1 MPLSPGT
8 RIGAY
13 EIVDTIGAGGMGEV
27 YRGRDARLGR
37 EVAIKVLPAAFARD
51 PDRLVRFE
59 REARTLAALS
69 HSNVA
74 QVYGFEEFA
83 GEAGTTFAL
92 VMELLEG
99 ETLRERL
106 TSAGVAGLPVR
117 KVVEYA
123 SQIARGLAAAH
134 ERGLVHRDLK
144 PENVFVLRD
153 GQVKLLDFGLARAA
167 GPEPSGATETMT
179 RLSPATDPGT
189 VMGTV
194 GYMAPE
200 QVRGAVVDA
209 RADLFALGCVLYE
222 MLTGQRAFRRETP
235 AETMTAILNED
246 PPDMGNERTD
256 LSPALDRIVG
266 HCLEKNPNERF
277 QTARDVAFA
286 LNALS
291 GSASAPVVAVPA
303 RARSRAALAW
313 AIVSAVLAG
322 ALVWQLVVQQRDQPA
337 PPAGVAYRVSVP
349 LPEGFS
355 NPADRGPSLRLAAS
369 PDGRRA
375 VIEGATPGE
384 RTRLWL
390 VSLVNGTVAPIAGTE
405 GAFGPAWAPDGERL
419 LYSVAQE
426 LRVMNADGGPSAAIG
441 ESGGASWSV
450 GDVVLFGRPGTPIWR
465 TLASGGP
472 KSVVIDRQG
481 RESLGLSWFL
491 DDGRRFIY
499 RKSDPDNPD
508 TDGIYLASIDG
519 QAPERILVDSQPGN
533 INVAYDSGALLYVR
547 DTSLVAQPLDLQTR
561 AAGPAVTIAEDVDT
575 RGALGSAYSVSRTGT
590 LVYLP
595 STVRGLSRL
604 VWMNRRGETLSA
616 VGDVADYSNVELS
629 PDGRRILVSV
639 TSEAT
644 RTRDIYVVD
653 VERGVR
659 QRLTFDASDERS
671 AVWSPDGRTI
681 VYNSKGLDLYQRR
694 SDFTAEES
702 PVFVDG
708 RSKDPRQISPDGRFL
723 LYRHSG
729 QGTGSDLWLVPL
741 EGDRTPRLVA
751 GTPFNE
757 NYGVFSPDGSAMAYL
772 SDETGQVEVY
782 VMQID
787 VAGGGKTLV
796 STAGGTFPRWRRDG
810 REILYAALDGTIMSV
825 PVSGAGVTFQA
836 GVPRPLFHA
845 AFQPGPGTPFDV
857 SADGERFLVNTAIP
871 SKTPQVLRMIV
882 NWPAL
887 VPRAKP

>member
-1 MPLSPGT
+1 MPLPTGT

-37 EVAIKVLPAAFARD
+37 DVAIKVLPAAFARD
-51 PDRLVRFE
+51 PDRLARFE
-59 REARTLAALS
+59 REARTLGALN
-69 HSNVA
+69 HPNVA
-74 QVYGFEEFA
+74 HVYGFEEFT
-83 GEAGTTFAL
+83 GEVGPTFAL

-106 TSAGVAGLPVR
+106 RSAGTAGLPVR
-117 KVVEYA
+117 KAVENA

-153 GQVKLLDFGLARAA
+153 GQVKILDFGLARMA
-167 GPEPSGATETMT
+167 GPEQSATDTMT
-179 RLSPATDPGT
+179 RPTPRTDPGT

-246 PPDMGNERTD
+246 TPEIGGGRAD
-256 LSPALDRIVG
+256 LSPALDRIVR
-266 HCLEKNPNERF
+266 HCLEKNPTERF

-291 GSASAPVVAVPA
+291 GSASAPAVAVPA
-303 RARSRAALAW
+303 RARSGAALGW
-313 AIVSAVLAG
+313 ALVSAVLAG
-322 ALVWQLVVQQRDQPA
+322 ALVWQLVVQRRDQPA
-337 PPAGVAYRVSVP
+337 PAAGVAYRVSVP

-355 NPADRGPSLRLAAS
+355 NPAGRLPSLRLAAS

-375 VIEGATPGE
+375 VVEGAISGE
-384 RTRLWL
+384 RARLWL
-390 VSLVNGTVAPIAGTE
+390 VSLADGTVEPMAGTE
-405 GAFGPAWAPDGERL
+405 AGFGPAWAPDGQRL
-419 LYSVAQE
+419 LFNVGEQAH
-426 LRVMNADGGPSAAIG
+426 VMNVDGGVSTVIG
-441 ESGGASWSV
+441 ERGVAAWSA
-450 GDVVLFGRPGTPIWR
+450 GDVVLFGRPAAPIRR

-472 KSVVIDRQG
+472 ATVVIDRPG
-481 RESLGLSWFL
+481 REYLGFPWFL

-499 RKSDPDNPD
+499 RRLDPDNPA

-519 QAPERILVDSQPGN
+519 QTPERILADSERVP
-533 INVAYDSGALLYVR
+533 NVAYASGALLYTR
-547 DTSLVAQPLDLQTR
+547 GASLVAQPIDLGTR
-561 AAGPAVTIAEDVDT
+561 ASGPAVTIAEDVDT
-575 RGALGSAYSVSRTGT
+575 RGEQGSAYSVSRTGT

-595 STVRGLSRL
+595 STVQGASRL
-604 VWMNRRGETLSA
+604 VWMNRRGETLST
-616 VGDVADYSNVELS
+616 VGDEVDYSNVELS

-639 TSEAT
+639 TNATT
-644 RTRDIYVVD
+644 RTRDIHVVD
-653 VERGVR
+653 VGRGVR
-659 QRLTFDASDERS
+659 QRLTFDASEERS

-681 VYNSKGLDLYQRR
+681 VYSKGLELYQRP
-694 SDFTAEES
+694 SNFMGSES
-702 PVFVDG
+702 PVLVDG
-708 RSKDPRQISPDGRFL
+708 RGKDPRQISPDGRFL

-729 QGTGSDLWLVPL
+729 QGTGSDLWMIPL
-741 EGDRTPRLVA
+741 EGAQTARMLA

-757 NYGVFSPDGSAMAYL
+757 NYGVFSPDTTAMAYA
-772 SDETGQVEVY
+772 SEESGQVEVY

-787 VAGGGKTLV
+787 GAGGRTLV
-796 STAGGTFPRWRRDG
+796 STGGGTFPRWRRDG

-825 PVSGAGVTFQA
+825 PVSGTGATFQA
-836 GVPRPLFHA
+836 GVPRPLFRA
-845 AFQPGPGTPFDV
+845 ALQPGPGTPFDV
-857 SADGERFLVNTAIP
+857 SADGERFLVNSALP
-871 SKTPQVLRMIV
+871 SRAPQALRMIV

-887 VPRAKP
+887 VPGAKP